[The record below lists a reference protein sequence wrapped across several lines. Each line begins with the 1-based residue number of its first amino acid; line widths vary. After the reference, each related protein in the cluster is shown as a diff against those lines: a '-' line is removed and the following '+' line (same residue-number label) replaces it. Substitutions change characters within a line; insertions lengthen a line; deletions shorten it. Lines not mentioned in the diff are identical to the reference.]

1 MSKAV
6 PIEKVRNIGI
16 IAHIDAGKTTVTE
29 RILFYSGRTYK
40 IGEVDEGTAVMDW
53 MAQERERGITI
64 TAAATTCEWLD
75 YMVNIVDTPGHVDF
89 TVEVERSLRVLDG
102 GVVVFD
108 AVAGVQPQSETVWRQ
123 ADRYHIPRIC
133 FINKMDRVGADF
145 WRTVQMI
152 HDRLGARPV
161 PIQIPVGMEDKYLGL
176 IDLVDEV
183 AWVFSGEKD
192 EPPVTVPL
200 PKPRPQDPDRWL
212 KEALTV
218 LRLEVNLD
226 GEGEAF
232 KTCEAALREFPERR
246 AELIEA
252 AAEADDQLLISYVEG
267 HPISQSELKKA
278 IRRVTLA
285 NVITPVLCGSALR
298 NRGVRPMLNAVA
310 DYLPSPVDVPPMRG
324 SHPKTGEAVTRRA
337 SDEEPFAA
345 LAFKI
350 VADPYVGRLAYFRV
364 YSGKVSQ
371 GSMVYNSTRGE
382 RERIG
387 RLLRMHAQHRED
399 IQEAYAG
406 AIVAAVGLKNT
417 FTGDTLCDQSH
428 PILLEAIKFPEPVIA
443 VAIEPRT
450 KEDQDRMSE
459 TLARLSEEDPTFR
472 TRYDSETGQ
481 TIISGMGELHL
492 EIIVDRM
499 LREYRVEAH
508 VGKPEVAYR
517 ETITRAAKVEERFI
531 RQTGGRGQYAVVS
544 LEVAPRERGAGF
556 RFVNKIVG
564 AAIPREYIGPVE
576 QGVKE
581 TLETG
586 VLASYPVVDLEVTL
600 LDGSYHPVDS
610 SEFAFR
616 MAGSMAT
623 RDALRHAKPV
633 LLEPIMGIEVATP
646 EQFFSDVLGDIN
658 SRRGHVTMVD
668 QRGHMRMVRALV
680 PLAETFGY
688 ATDLRSLTQGR
699 ATYTMEFDHYQE
711 VPASVAESI
720 VGKARG
726 LVRR

>member
-1 MSKAV
+1 V

-29 RILFYSGRTYK
+29 RILFYSGRTYR

-64 TAAATTCEWLD
+64 TAAATTCEWLG
-75 YMVNIVDTPGHVDF
+75 YMINIVDTPGHVDF

-123 ADRYHIPRIC
+123 ADRYHIPRIS
-133 FINKMDRVGADF
+133 FVNKMDRVGADF
-145 WRTVQMI
+145 WRTVGMI
-152 HDRLGARPV
+152 HDRLGGRPV
-161 PIQIPVGMEDKYLGL
+161 PIQIPLGVEDKYLGL
-176 IDLVDEV
+176 IDLAGEV
-183 AWVFSGEKD
+183 AWIFSGERD
-192 EPPVTVPL
+192 EPPVTAPL
-200 PKPRPQDPDRWL
+200 PKARPQEPDRWL
-212 KEALTV
+212 NEALTAV
-218 LRLEVNLD
+218 ALAAKLD
-226 GEGEAF
+226 GEAIQ
-232 KTCEAALREFPERR
+232 TCEAALREFPQRR
-246 AELIEA
+246 DQLIETVAEL
-252 AAEADDQLLISYVEG
+252 DDQLLISYVEG
-267 HPISQSELKKA
+267 HPISEGELKKA

-285 NVITPVLCGSALR
+285 SVITPVLCGSALR
-298 NRGVRPMLNAVA
+298 NRGVRPLLDAVV
-310 DYLPSPVDVPPMRG
+310 DYLPSPVDVPPVRG
-324 SHPKTGEAVTRRA
+324 THPKTSEAVIRRP
-337 SDEEPFAA
+337 SDEEPFAG

-364 YSGKVSQ
+364 YAGKVSQ
-371 GSMVYNSTRGE
+371 GNMVYNSARGE

-387 RLLRMHAQHRED
+387 RLLQMHAQHRED
-399 IQEAYAG
+399 IDDAYAG
-406 AIVAAVGLKNT
+406 SIVAAVGLKNT

-428 PILLEAIKFPEPVIA
+428 PILLEAIKFPEPVIS

-459 TLARLSEEDPTFR
+459 TLGRLAEEDPTFR

-499 LREYRVEAH
+499 LREYRVGAH
-508 VGKPEVAYR
+508 VGKPEVAYK
-517 ETITRAAKVEERFI
+517 ETITRAAKVEGRFI
-531 RQTGGRGQYAVVS
+531 RQTGGHGQYGVVT
-544 LEVAPRERGAGF
+544 LEVAPREHGAGF
-556 RFVNKIVG
+556 RFVDKIVG
-564 AAIPREYIGPVE
+564 AAIPREYIRPVE

-581 TLETG
+581 ALETG
-586 VLASYPVVDLEVTL
+586 VLASYPVVDVEVTL

-610 SEFAFR
+610 SELAFR

-623 RDALRHAKPV
+623 REALRHAKPV
-633 LLEPIMGIEVATP
+633 LLEPIMEIEVATP
-646 EQFFSDVLGDIN
+646 EQFFSDVLADIN
-658 SRRGHVTMVD
+658 SRRGQVTMVD
-668 QRGHMRMVRALV
+668 QRGHMRMVRTLV

-711 VPASVAESI
+711 VSPAVAEAI
-720 VGKARG
+720 LGKVRG
-726 LVRR
+726 FVRR

>member
-1 MSKAV
+1 
-6 PIEKVRNIGI
+6 
-16 IAHIDAGKTTVTE
+16 
-29 RILFYSGRTYK
+29 
-40 IGEVDEGTAVMDW
+40 

-64 TAAATTCEWLD
+64 TAAATTCEWLG
-75 YMVNIVDTPGHVDF
+75 YMINIVDTPGHVDF

-123 ADRYHIPRIC
+123 ADRYHIPRMS
-133 FINKMDRVGADF
+133 FVNKMDRVGADF
-145 WRTVQMI
+145 WRTVEMI
-152 HDRLGARPV
+152 HDRLGGRPV
-161 PIQIPVGMEDKYLGL
+161 PIQIPLGVEDKYLGF
-176 IDLVDEV
+176 IDLAGEV
-183 AWVFSGEKD
+183 VWVFSGEKD

-200 PKPRPQDPDRWL
+200 PKLRPQEHDRWL
-212 KEALTV
+212 SEALTAV
-218 LRLEVNLD
+218 ASAAKLD
-226 GEGEAF
+226 GEALQ
-232 KTCEAALREFPERR
+232 TCEAALREFPKRR
-246 AELIEA
+246 DQLIETVAEL
-252 AAEADDQLLISYVEG
+252 DDQLLISYVEG
-267 HPISQSELKKA
+267 HPISEGELKKA
-278 IRRVTLA
+278 IRRATLA
-285 NVITPVLCGSALR
+285 SVITPVLCGSALR
-298 NRGVRPMLNAVA
+298 NRGVRPLLDAVV
-310 DYLPSPVDVPPMRG
+310 DYLPSPVDVPPVHG
-324 SHPKTGEAVTRRA
+324 THPKTGEALTRRA

-364 YSGKVSQ
+364 YAGKVSQ
-371 GSMVYNSTRGE
+371 GNTVYNSARGE

-387 RLLRMHAQHRED
+387 RLLQMHAQHRED
-399 IQEAYAG
+399 IEDTYAG
-406 AIVAAVGLKNT
+406 SIVAAVGLKNT

-428 PILLEAIKFPEPVIA
+428 PIVLEAIKFPEPVIS

-459 TLARLSEEDPTFR
+459 TLGRLSEEDPTFR

-499 LREYRVEAH
+499 LREYRVGAH

-517 ETITRAAKVEERFI
+517 ETITRPAKVEGRFI
-531 RQTGGRGQYAVVS
+531 RQTGGHGQYGVVT
-544 LEVAPRERGAGF
+544 LEVAPREHGAGF
-556 RFVNKIVG
+556 RFVDKTVG
-564 AAIPREYIGPVE
+564 AAIPREYIRPVE

-581 TLETG
+581 ALETG
-586 VLASYPVVDLEVTL
+586 VLASYPVVDVEVKL

-610 SEFAFR
+610 SELAFR

-623 RDALRHAKPV
+623 REALRHAKPV
-633 LLEPIMGIEVATP
+633 LLEPIMEIEVATP
-646 EQFFSDVLGDIN
+646 EPFFSDVLADIN
-658 SRRGHVTMVD
+658 SRRGQVTMVD
-668 QRGHMRMVRALV
+668 QRGHMRMVRGLV

-711 VPASVAESI
+711 VPPAVAEAI
-720 VGKARG
+720 MGKVRG
-726 LVRR
+726 FVRR

>member
-1 MSKAV
+1 MSRPV

-40 IGEVDEGTAVMDW
+40 LGEVDEGTAVMDW

-64 TAAATTCEWLD
+64 TAAATTCEWED
-75 YMVNIVDTPGHVDF
+75 HIVNIVDTPGHVDF

-133 FINKMDRVGADF
+133 FVNKMDRVGADF

-161 PIQIPVGMEDKYLGL
+161 PIQIPMGAEDKYVGL
-176 IDLVDEV
+176 IDLVGEV
-183 AWVFSGEKD
+183 LWLFSGEKD
-192 EPPVTVPL
+192 EPPIAVPL
-200 PKPRPQDPDRWL
+200 PRLRPQQPERWL
-212 KEALTV
+212 RDALTAV
-218 LRLEVNLD
+218 RLATTLD

-232 KTCEAALREFPERR
+232 GVCEAALSEFAQRR
-246 AELIEA
+246 SELIEA
-252 AAEADDQLLISYVEG
+252 VAELDDQLLISYVEG
-267 HPISQSELKKA
+267 HPISEGELKKA

-285 NVITPVLCGSALR
+285 NVATPVLCGSALR
-298 NRGVRPMLNAVA
+298 NRGVRTLLNAVT
-310 DYLPSPVDVPPMRG
+310 DYLPSPVDVPPVRG
-324 SHPKTGEAVTRRA
+324 THPKTGEALVRRA
-337 SDEEPFAA
+337 SDEEPFAG

-371 GSMVYNSTRGE
+371 GTMVYNSARGE

-399 IQEAYAG
+399 IQEDYAG
-406 AIVAAVGLKNT
+406 SIVAAVGLKNT
-417 FTGDTLCDQSH
+417 FTGDTLCDQGH
-428 PILLEAIKFPEPVIA
+428 PIVLEAIKFPEPVIS

-508 VGKPEVAYR
+508 VGKPEVAYK
-517 ETITRAAKVEERFI
+517 ETITRASKVEGRFI
-531 RQTGGRGQYAVVS
+531 RQSGGHGQYGVVT
-544 LEVAPRERGAGF
+544 LEVAPRERGSGF
-556 RFVNKIVG
+556 RFVDKIVG
-564 AAIPREYIGPVE
+564 AAIPREYIGPVA

-581 TLETG
+581 ALETG
-586 VLASYPVVDLEVTL
+586 VLASYPVVDVDVTL

-610 SEFAFR
+610 SELAFR

-623 RDALRHAKPV
+623 REALKHAKPV
-633 LLEPIMGIEVATP
+633 LLEPIMEIEVATP

-711 VPASVAESI
+711 VPPSVAEAI
-720 VGKARG
+720 VGKVRG
-726 LVRR
+726 FVRR